1 MKRIEHMKKWI
12 LLIGL
17 LTFSSLGWSKTLM
30 MECFVDVPPLMKQ
43 LTLGLTKDK
52 LSYGIFKMETDEE
65 TTSPDLITWRQD
77 GDWKKMFCTTS
88 DCTKGDQ
95 SVVVT
100 KDNGEENMKWVFDF
114 RFLKSTL
121 RGKMKDPETG
131 EIKDMD
137 TDMKCETIR

>member
-1 MKRIEHMKKWI
+1 MKKLI

-17 LTFSSLGWSKTLM
+17 LTYSSVGWSKTLM
-30 MECFVDVPPLMKQ
+30 MECFVDVPPLMK
-43 LTLGLTKDK
+43 LYTPGLTKDK

-65 TTSPDLITWRQD
+65 TTSSDLITWRQD
-77 GDWKKMFCTTS
+77 GVWKKMFCTTS
-88 DCTKGDQ
+88 SCTKGDQ

-100 KDNGEENMKWVFDF
+100 KDKGEENMKWVFDF

-121 RGKMKDPETG
+121 KGKMKDPETG

-137 TDMKCETIR
+137 VDMKCETMN